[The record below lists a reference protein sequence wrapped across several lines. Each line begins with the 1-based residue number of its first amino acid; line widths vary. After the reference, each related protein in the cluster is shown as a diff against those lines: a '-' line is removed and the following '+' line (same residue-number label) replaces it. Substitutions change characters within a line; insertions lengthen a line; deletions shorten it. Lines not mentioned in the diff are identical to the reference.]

1 MQICVTMKHVKW
13 DNNEHSCQ
21 HLFPIS
27 FRLLSSLP
35 KNLLKFQM
43 KCFISMQRLNCLFA
57 CAVKIRQVHKNLRR
71 TTLHTHTDTHSTP
84 YATVANKC
92 FWPVYLEAAP
102 CIHINTI
109 TASKW
114 NFTVENP
121 KRNNN
126 KQYSHWNTQNEC
138 RILFI
143 HRFAVILIVKLT
155 KYICTHEFFCIALLP
170 EWTRVKCVAWN
181 WNSSHV
187 VCYMAAFICKSI

>member
-1 MQICVTMKHVKW
+1 
-13 DNNEHSCQ
+13 
-21 HLFPIS
+21 
-27 FRLLSSLP
+27 
-35 KNLLKFQM
+35 M

-92 FWPVYLEAAP
+92 FCSVYLEAAP

-126 KQYSHWNTQNEC
+126 NQYSHWNTQNEC

-155 KYICTHEFFCIALLP
+155 KYICIHEFFSHRIF
-170 EWTRVKCVAWN
+170 TRVSQSK
-181 WNSSHV
+181 
-187 VCYMAAFICKSI
+187 VCSLKLEQQSCCMLYGCIYMRKHLDSWVKLTMTKLLK